1 MNIAEERAK
10 SSYSISEMFLKKS
23 LAKKKKT
30 RERKKEESGRER
42 ESLPRL
48 VPPKISG
55 GERGGV
61 I

>member
-23 LAKKKKT
+23 LAKKNK
-30 RERKKEESGRER
+30 REKERGEWERER